1 MDDLAEQMCDP
12 MVEYVKGLRDD
23 MKNGTCVRL
32 LSLVKEMER
41 VIYDGR
47 VRLEEAKNK
56 QRAAEETKTEALNR
70 LTESQ
75 QRVNKM
81 KECLGLLSLAQA
93 QSQHKNG
100 SMQPVAAHK
109 VISLMIIRV
118 LIALWP

>member
-47 VRLEEAKNK
+47 VQLEEAKNK
-56 QRAAEETKTEALNR
+56 QRAAEETKIEALNR
-70 LTESQ
+70 LTETQ

-100 SMQPVAAHK
+100 SMHPVAAHK
-109 VISLMIIRV
+109 VI
-118 LIALWP
+118 

>member
-47 VRLEEAKNK
+47 VQLEEAKNK
-56 QRAAEETKTEALNR
+56 QRAAEETKIEALNR

-93 QSQHKNG
+93 QTQHQNG